1 MPIFLS
7 YSHADDVIANR
18 LADDLRRHN
27 THVWVDTW
35 ELSVGDS
42 IINKVQDA
50 IKKSS
55 ALLVLLSKASVRS
68 EWCKKELSAGLMREL
83 EEKRVVVLPVLVED
97 CEIPVF
103 LREKM
108 YADLREDYD
117 RGLNSILDAIA
128 KVTNLYQGR
137 LEEEGRRTDWA
148 EDWGFRDGLFHLRFT
163 IIDSSDGLPMTFL
176 TQVYVMCNEVA
187 TARYRQYESANL
199 GWIGRAIIAETLFDF
214 GENNKLEIPLDSQF
228 QRELKAKIGDPN
240 RGAEYELLIE
250 SRRMGQDAGKD
261 ILINISNYLIG
272 IREFVRSVSRDLTR
286 EESLRMFEIVSRP
299 WSA

>member
-1 MPIFLS
+1 MPVFLS
-7 YSHADDVIANR
+7 YSHADDVIANK
-18 LADDLRRHN
+18 LAEDLRSHN

-55 ALLVLLSKASVRS
+55 ALLVLLSEASVRS

-103 LREKM
+103 LREKK

-137 LEEEGRRTDWA
+137 LEEDDRHTDWA
-148 EDWGFRDGLFHLRFT
+148 EDWGFKDGLFHLRFT
-163 IIDSSDGLPMTFL
+163 IIDSRDGLPMTFL
-176 TQVYVMCNEVA
+176 TQVYVMCNEAA
-187 TARYRQYESANL
+187 TARYRQYEGANL
-199 GWIGRAIIAETLFDF
+199 GWIGRALIAEALFDF
-214 GENNKLEIPLDSQF
+214 GENNELYLLLDSQF
-228 QRELKAKIGDPN
+228 QKELKARIGDTN

-272 IREFVRSVSRDLTR
+272 IRDFVRSVSRALTR